1 MPTPEL
7 IKTAS
12 AMQHQADIWRA
23 HAERI
28 HLIPTM
34 GYLHAG
40 HLSLVECAR
49 QWGGRTV
56 VSIFVNPLQFGPQE
70 DLATYPRDLDSDLK
84 QLAGV
89 DAVFHPQAD
98 DFYAA
103 DFSTYVEVEKL
114 TQGLC
119 GSSRPGHFRGV
130 TTVVT
135 KLLMAVKPH
144 VAIFGQ
150 KDYQQAAVIRRLV
163 RDLNI
168 DVQITIAPTVREA
181 DGLAM
186 SSRNINLS
194 KVERQQA
201 PVLYRALQQGREQI
215 AAGQGNAR
223 QIIAEMRALI
233 ERELSGNLDYIS
245 IVDPQSLDECTN
257 ISAPVIIALAV
268 RLSKVRLIDNIS
280 AAPPT

>member
-1 MPTPEL
+1 
-7 IKTAS
+7 
-12 AMQHQADIWRA
+12 MQYQAEAWRTN
-23 HAERI
+23 AERI
-28 HLIPTM
+28 NLIPTM

-40 HLSLVECAR
+40 HLSLVKYA
-49 QWGGRTV
+49 QQLGGRIV

-70 DLATYPRDLDSDLK
+70 DLATYPRDFDSDLK
-84 QLAGV
+84 QLTACGI
-89 DAVFHPQAD
+89 DAVFHPQAS

-119 GSSRPGHFRGV
+119 GRSRPDHFRGV

-144 VAIFGQ
+144 VAVFGQ

-168 DVQITIAPTVREA
+168 DVQIAIAPTVREN

-194 KVERQQA
+194 TLERQQA
-201 PVLYRALQQGREQI
+201 PVLYRALQQGREHI
-215 AAGQGNAR
+215 AAGQRDA
-223 QIIAEMRALI
+223 QQVVSQMRALI
-233 ERELSGNLDYIS
+233 ELELSGDIDYIS
-245 IVDPQSLDECTN
+245 IVYPQTLDECTD
-257 ISAPVIIALAV
+257 IAAPVVIALAV
-268 RLSKVRLIDNIS
+268 RLSKVRLIDNIF